1 MGIFT
6 FLKPREKVE
15 LAPTNLPLDDRITVA
30 LAADSIDFSRSFG
43 VEAAIGH
50 DVHRLRFNHSDP
62 HGYIARLL
70 PRVKEYAAAY
80 EDQELS
86 EITRLCSP
94 YIHVSSF
101 WGVVRGPTAFAV
113 VGQQEKQSVAVTW
126 TTPFRPLTP
135 VTYVRDGYCYKSK
148 DLHHKGSFASRWVPT
163 PLQGYFLKKEPVRE
177 HICINP
183 STEKIVFRSFG
194 KNWGFD
200 VA

>member
-1 MGIFT
+1 MGLFT
-6 FLKPREKVE
+6 FLFPKE
-15 LAPTNLPLDDRITVA
+15 TTPLSPKAVPVDDKITAA

-70 PRVKEYAAAY
+70 PKVKEYSAAY
-80 EDQELS
+80 EDHELC
-86 EITRLCSP
+86 EIARLCSP
-94 YIHVSSF
+94 YVHVSSF

-113 VGQQEKQSVAVTW
+113 VGQQEKETVAVTW

-135 VTYVRDGYCYKSK
+135 ITYVRDGFVFKSK
-148 DLHHKGSFASRWVPT
+148 DVNKQIGSRWLPT
-163 PLQGYFLKKEPVRE
+163 AMQAYFHKREPVRE

-183 STEKIVFRSFG
+183 STEKIVFRSLG
-194 KNWGFD
+194 VNWGFD